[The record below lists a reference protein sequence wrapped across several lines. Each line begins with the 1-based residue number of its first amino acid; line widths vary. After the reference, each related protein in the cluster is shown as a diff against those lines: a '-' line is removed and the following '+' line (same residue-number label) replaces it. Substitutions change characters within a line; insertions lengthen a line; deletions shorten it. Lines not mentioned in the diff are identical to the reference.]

1 MAYLNVLANARVQ
14 TKIEAVRGTAETTMT
29 RNLELL
35 QSGFSWTYDQ
45 SRSDEPEMLGSFS
58 VDRDTVLL
66 ERSCTFSFEARL
78 AFEMVP
84 WWMSL
89 ALKGGTV
96 VRTGTTTAST
106 PPGYTYTITPDDTV
120 DNLDTFTMKAGD
132 GAVAYQFRRCV
143 ITSTTIRAS
152 FGPGGE
158 ATWRIAVE
166 GRAIFVG
173 TTTFDSPAAI
183 ARTMI
188 RSKAGNLVFLDTA
201 SVIGTSQ
208 LTGKARS
215 FSLTIDNA
223 IEDKYFAETG
233 LDAGADFGRGAQRIT
248 GEVVLEALNDTEF
261 AIMRANTATKLR
273 FQNTGDV
280 IGATPAANYLQQ
292 LDVPQA
298 KLNAPAMGYAGN
310 NRIYTFPFIG
320 EKPLAAQAITSK
332 TVTAA
337 ATVTA

>member
-29 RNLELL
+29 RTLILL

-45 SRSDEPEMLGSFS
+45 ARSDEPEMLGSFS

-78 AFEMVP
+78 AYEMVP

-89 ALKGGTV
+89 ALKGGSAT
-96 VRTGTTTAST
+96 RIGTTTAST

-132 GAVAYQFRRCV
+132 GAVCYKFSRCV
-143 ITSTTIRAS
+143 VTSTTIRAN

-166 GRAIFVG
+166 GRAVFAG
-173 TTTFDSPAAI
+173 TSTFDAPADI
-183 ARTMI
+183 ARTMVQA
-188 RSKAGNLVFLDTA
+188 KAGNLVFLDTTTL
-201 SVIGTSQ
+201 GTTQ

-215 FSLTIDNA
+215 FSVTIDNA

-233 LDAGADFGRGAQRIT
+233 VDAGADFGRGSQRVT
-248 GEVVLEALNDTEF
+248 GELVLEALNDTEF
-261 AIMRANTATKLR
+261 AIMRANTAQKIR
-273 FQNTGDV
+273 FQNTGAN
-280 IGATPAANYLQQ
+280 IGATPTTNYLQQ
-292 LDVPQA
+292 LDLPQA

-320 EKPLAAQAITSK
+320 EKPVAAQAITSK
-332 TVTAA
+332 TVIASTPVLA
-337 ATVTA
+337 